1 MDAPVFSWTVED
13 AAGEPAWASLT
24 VNVGG
29 ETVYQSGE
37 IPEADSLGWRI
48 DLPLKPRTRY
58 DYTLT
63 VRSTGG
69 DQASA
74 DAFFEAGC
82 ARIPPR
88 DSGAEA
94 GPAPG
99 ACPGGAGDGGRRCKG
114 DSVYYDFTVPF
125 GASAE
130 LHLPGEEPKELG
142 AGRYQ
147 YEGAQ
152 DVLSD

>member
-63 VRSTGG
+63 VR
-69 DQASA
+69 
-74 DAFFEAGC
+74 
-82 ARIPPR
+82 
-88 DSGAEA
+88 
-94 GPAPG
+94 
-99 ACPGGAGDGGRRCKG
+99 RCKG

>member
-1 MDAPVFSWTVED
+1 MINIGSGPSFIRWEPKADCIWNHRRHDIKLCNYRVCNLEKPLGYAMDAPVFSWTVED

-37 IPEADSLGWRI
+37 IPEA
-48 DLPLKPRTRY
+48 RTRY

-99 ACPGGAGDGGRRCKG
+99 ACPGGAGDGGR
-114 DSVYYDFTVPF
+114 PF
-125 GASAE
+125 RQRLA
-130 LHLPGEEPKELG
+130 L
-142 AGRYQ
+142 
-147 YEGAQ
+147 
-152 DVLSD
+152 